1 MTIPCSIEQYVMT
14 YYEGTMRKSMF
25 LEGVSTKVLIQ
36 IWISYSSYYKEFG
49 AVVWDATKEYIQKMN
64 LTQDERAD
72 VNQWLLKKKDKLH
85 KTILE
90 RLHGLHQIDP
100 WKLHYG

>member
-1 MTIPCSIEQYVMT
+1 MS
-14 YYEGTMRKSMF
+14 EGTH
-25 LEGVSTKVLIQ
+25 EQ
-36 IWISYSSYYKEFG
+36 IVDVTAIVETHPLVDEDDLHRRVAERLKHSKEFG

-100 WKLHYG
+100 